1 MKYRAL
7 AKAYQ
12 FVKGSMTDPTRED
25 AVWLTGGEKKKFTD
39 KQLEKLNDCFADL
52 VGKAQTKLESQ
63 GIDFDEMLKHMPKPA
78 EPGEAIGDG
87 N

>member
-25 AVWLTGGEKKKFTD
+25 AIWLTEGEKKKFTD
-39 KQLEKLNDCFADL
+39 KQLEKLNTCFADL
-52 VGKAQTKLESQ
+52 VGKAQEKLESQ
-63 GIDFDEMLKHMPKPA
+63 GLNFEAMLKNMPVA
-78 EPGEAIGDG
+78 AVDDAIGDG

>member
-12 FVKGSMTDPTRED
+12 FVKGSLTDPTRED
-25 AVWLTGGEKKKFTD
+25 AIWLTGGEKKKFTD
-39 KQLEKLNDCFADL
+39 KQLEKLNTCFADL
-52 VGKAQTKLESQ
+52 VGKAQDKLESQ
-63 GIDFDEMLKHMPKPA
+63 GIDFDSMLKHMPKDN
-78 EPGEAIGDG
+78 EPDEKIGDG